1 MQHSQDFYING
12 QWVAPLEGRPFDVI
26 NPSNEEIAGTISLG
40 GKADTDAAVAA
51 AKAAFATWRR
61 SSMSE
66 RMDLLETILGIY
78 KRRADDMA
86 EAISVEMGPMLATA
100 KAPRSRSCSSA
111 PRTTQVPKL
120 MTTSMSGSSTEI
132 NLI

>member
-51 AKAAFATWRR
+51 SKAAFTTWRR

-66 RMDLLETILGIY
+66 RMDLLELKGVRCFNAFEVF
-78 KRRADDMA
+78 K
-86 EAISVEMGPMLATA
+86 
-100 KAPRSRSCSSA
+100 
-111 PRTTQVPKL
+111 
-120 MTTSMSGSSTEI
+120 
-132 NLI
+132 NLRC